1 MLLWV
6 MEVEFENTYTVSGK
20 SNASR
25 IIPIL
30 YGWVYKTLRLINQ
43 DHPRWGSQ
51 FSIPVLW
58 NLYPESEVS
67 GSIIFSDQE
76 DSDSGYKFQH
86 VSTGYFYILFLWAI
100 VVSDFRHL
108 KIYKNLGFL
117 LSVITLSVSSHGDNH
132 FHKYIYLFQYST
144 VSNYHLSIKTHV
156 EVLYIEIWF
165 KYETPLLFFLIRTMV
180 TGILFFLITIVYRK
194 KNSL

>member
-67 GSIIFSDQE
+67 GSIIFSDLE

-86 VSTGYFYILFLWAI
+86 VSTGCFYILFLRAI

-117 LSVITLSVSSHGDNH
+117 LSVITFSVSSHGDNH

>member
-1 MLLWV
+1 MLQWV
-6 MEVEFENTYTVSGK
+6 MGVEFENTYTVSGK

-30 YGWVYKTLRLINQ
+30 YGWVYKTLRLSTLVDEHVVVMTVVFNISNQ

-51 FSIPVLW
+51 FSIAVLW
-58 NLYPESEVS
+58 NLYPESEMG
-67 GSIIFSDQE
+67 GSIIFSDLE
-76 DSDSGYKFQH
+76 DSDSGDKLRH

-117 LSVITLSVSSHGDNH
+117 LSFITLSVSSHGDNN
-132 FHKYIYLFQYST
+132 FHKYIYLLQIFY
-144 VSNYHLSIKTHV
+144 SIK
-156 EVLYIEIWF
+156 
-165 KYETPLLFFLIRTMV
+165 
-180 TGILFFLITIVYRK
+180 
-194 KNSL
+194 SLSFY

>member
-76 DSDSGYKFQH
+76 DSGSGYKFQH